1 MNGFERWFLGDHSIA
16 QGNLKSVRLIWV
28 SPWHPWQLLLF
39 TVAAIG
45 WFYWNYLRDGS
56 KPGWKVKGVLLTLR
70 LVAVMAL
77 VMLLFQPTLRLVTHS
92 KILPYVAVLV
102 DNSGSMN
109 RPDPHLPQ
117 KYAANE
123 SNGEGIPEAEV
134 GHLTRITRETALLNH
149 SELLRRLSSHYRVKF
164 FDFARQPATI
174 NVPHDPRVLQRYQFA
189 LTPSP
194 HPNSTQIGTAIQDA
208 VQSLAGQPVAGL
220 LVVSDG
226 GSNLGPDGW
235 AAAADAH
242 SAGMNVS
249 SVGIG
254 DPTPTRDVAMISAL
268 ADDSVRVN
276 NVVTLYAEMQQRG
289 YAGKHLTVR
298 LLRDGKPFMSQTV
311 TLAPNNVK
319 QELKFTYVAHVA
331 GRFVYTVIADHQP
344 DEVTY
349 TNNSRSLVQTVIKK
363 RLRVLYVEDRPR
375 WEYRYLRSA
384 ILRDTSLRFACLLLK
399 GDNTSTGGYGN
410 LPIKAFPTDEKT
422 LFDYD
427 IVILGDVPRSEFSD
441 NQLEMLRRFVEDR
454 GGSLLIIAGE
464 NHMPQ
469 DYYGTALEPVIPVVF
484 GPTADPVLT
493 NRPFQWKLTPAG
505 ERSEIMQLSSDPRQ
519 NLRIWAGL
527 PGMYWCAGTE
537 RPRPAATV
545 LAVNP
550 LRSNANGPYP
560 LAVMQ
565 SFGAGL
571 CYAQLTDSTWEW
583 RWKVGDRYFYRYW
596 GQVLRA
602 LTPRELPGNSRFVQ
616 VNTDSTQYRLGQ
628 SATVSVRLLDP
639 YYHPVKMQQ
648 VTGYIISAGGQ
659 KSAIVLRPVPG
670 SAGLYTTVYTPAQTG
685 HFTVEVTSP
694 QNAAAKASSAFI
706 VESVALELQKPE
718 LDISYLKRL
727 AAQGGGKYYQPDQIN
742 SWVNSLRRFSL
753 NVQRSTETDIW
764 DSPIW
769 LVLFVVPLSIEWLIR
784 KRSGLL

>member
-1 MNGFERWFLGDHSIA
+1 MGAHPLALGDV
-16 QGNLKSVRLIWV
+16 KSVRLIWV
-28 SPWHPWQLLLF
+28 SPWQPWQLLIF
-39 TVAAIG
+39 TAFVTG
-45 WFYWNYLRDGS
+45 WFLWNYLRDGTR
-56 KPGWKVKGVLLTLR
+56 PGWRVKGLLLALRLMSVAALVLLI
-70 LVAVMAL
+70 
-77 VMLLFQPTLRLVTHS
+77 FQPTLRLISET

-102 DNSGSMN
+102 DNSGSMD
-109 RPDPHLPQ
+109 RPDPHLPPR
-117 KYAANE
+117 YASEE
-123 SNGEGIPEAEV
+123 SRGEGISERQV
-134 GHLTRITRETALLNH
+134 GQNTRIARESALLNH
-149 SELLRRLSSHYRVKF
+149 SAVLRQLAGHYRVSF
-164 FDFARQPATI
+164 FDFARQPSTI
-174 NVPHDPRVLQRYQFA
+174 TVPHNVKSIERYRFA
-189 LTPSP
+189 LKLSL

-208 VQSLAGQPVAGL
+208 VRTLAGQPVAGM
-220 LVVSDG
+220 LVISDG

-242 SAGMNVS
+242 KAGVNISTM
-249 SVGIG
+249 GIG
-254 DPTPTRDVAMISAL
+254 DPTPTRDVAVISAL

-276 NVVTLYAEMQQRG
+276 NVVTLYAEIQQRG
-289 YAGKHLTVR
+289 YTGKPLTVR
-298 LLRDGKPFMSQTV
+298 LLRDGKPFMAQTV
-311 TLAPNNVK
+311 ALRANNVK
-319 QELKFTYVAHVA
+319 QELKFTYVAHKA

-344 DEVTY
+344 NEVTY
-349 TNNSRSLVQTVIKK
+349 SNNSRSLVQTVIKK

-399 GDNTSTGGYGN
+399 GDGTATGGYGN
-410 LPIKAFPTDEKT
+410 IPIKAFPTDEKS
-422 LFDYD
+422 LFNYD

-441 NQLEMLRRFVEDR
+441 EQLQMLRRFVEDR

-469 DYYGTALEPVIPVVF
+469 DYFGTALEPVIPVVF
-484 GPTADPVLT
+484 GPTADPILT
-493 NRPFQWKLTPAG
+493 DRPFQWKLTPAG
-505 ERSEIMQLSSDPRQ
+505 KRSEIMQLSGDPAK
-519 NLRIWAGL
+519 NLRVWAGL

-550 LRSNANGPYP
+550 LRSNASGPYP
-560 LAVMQ
+560 VAVMQ

-639 YYHPVKMQQ
+639 YYHPVKAAQ
-648 VTGYIISAGGQ
+648 VLGNIVGAGGQ
-659 KSAIVLRPVPG
+659 KTAIVLRPTPG
-670 SAGLYTTVYTPAQTG
+670 SPGLYTAVYTPAQTG
-685 HFTVEVTSP
+685 HYTVEVTSP
-694 QNAAAKASSAFI
+694 QNSAAKASSAFI
-706 VESVALELQKPE
+706 VESISLELQKPE
-718 LDISYLKRL
+718 LDIPYLKRL
-727 AAQGGGKYYQPDQIN
+727 AAEGGGMYYQPDELAT
-742 SWVNSLRRFSL
+742 WVHSLHRFSL
-753 NVQRSTETDIW
+753 TVRHSSETDIW
-764 DSPIW
+764 DSPLW
-769 LVLFVVPLSIEWLIR
+769 LVLFVVPLTLEWIIR